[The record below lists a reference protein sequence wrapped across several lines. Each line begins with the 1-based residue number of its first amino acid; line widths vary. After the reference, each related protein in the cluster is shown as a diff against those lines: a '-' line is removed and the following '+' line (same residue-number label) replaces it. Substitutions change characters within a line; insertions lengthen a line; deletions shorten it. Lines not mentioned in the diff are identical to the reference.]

1 MPPNVQHLLALLLTV
16 PVIACGEPSSPSAA
30 ASPSPAASPAPP
42 SASFGRLLAIGD
54 LHADL
59 PAALAALSLAGLVDP
74 QGHWVGGNA
83 HLVQT
88 GDITDRGP
96 DSKEL
101 IELFDQLEEEAAS
114 QGGRVT
120 CLLGNHEVMNLVGD
134 LRYVSPGDIADF
146 GTPDARKQAFSAQG
160 PLGGWLRQ
168 QDAVVVVEGTVFVHG
183 GVEPQFAQTG
193 IASINHAVRD
203 AIDRSPQAPVLG
215 PDGPLWSREFVE
227 EDAATACPRLTET
240 LRVLGAT
247 RMVVGHTTRRDGKI
261 EERCDGQLLVIDTGI
276 SAHYG
281 GHTAVLELTGGDARA
296 IYSSGTVDL
305 RDP

>member
-1 MPPNVQHLLALLLTV
+1 MPRTVHHLRALMLAV
-16 PVIACGEPSSPSAA
+16 PAIACAEPTSAPAA
-30 ASPSPAASPAPP
+30 AGPPPAPNPTPPTASP
-42 SASFGRLLAIGD
+42 GRLLAIGD

-59 PAALAALSLAGLVDP
+59 PAALAALSLAGLVDAE
-74 QGHWVGGNA
+74 GRWIGGNA

-101 IELFDQLEEEAAS
+101 IELFDRLEEEAAA
-114 QGGRVT
+114 QGGRVQ

-134 LRYVSPGDIADF
+134 LRYVSPGDVADF

-160 PLGGWLRQ
+160 PLGAWLRG
-168 QDAVVVVEGTVFVHG
+168 QDAVVVVDGNLFAHG
-183 GVEPQFAQTG
+183 GVEPEFANSG
-193 IASINHAVRD
+193 IANINHAVRD
-203 AIDRSPQAPVLG
+203 AIDRSPEATVLG
-215 PDGPLWSREFVE
+215 PDGPLWSRDFVE
-227 EDAATACPRLTET
+227 EEAATACPRLAET
-240 LRVLGAT
+240 LRVLGTT

-261 EERCDGQLLVIDTGI
+261 EERCDGRLLVIDTGI
-276 SAHYG
+276 SGHYG

-296 IYSSGTVDL
+296 IYPSGTVDL